1 MAKKELKEDMTLEE
15 ARAYRAS
22 LYKPEPKALSVQE
35 KKEQFRLFWARAKR
49 KYASKTEDIEKILW
63 IHLMATGNDAPEN
76 FEKGLQHF
84 GLKKIG

>member
-1 MAKKELKEDMTLEE
+1 MAKKELRTEMTLEE

-22 LYKPEPKALSVQE
+22 LYKPQKKQLTPRE
-35 KKEQFRLFWARAKR
+35 KREKFRLFWAKSR
-49 KYASKTEDIEKILW
+49 KKYPSKTNELEKILW
-63 IHLMATGNDAPEN
+63 LHLLATGHDDPEK